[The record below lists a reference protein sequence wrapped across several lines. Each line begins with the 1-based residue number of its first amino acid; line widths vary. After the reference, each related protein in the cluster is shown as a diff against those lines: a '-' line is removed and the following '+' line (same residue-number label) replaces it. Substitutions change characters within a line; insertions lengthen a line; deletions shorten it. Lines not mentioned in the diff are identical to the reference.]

1 MLAAVL
7 LAAAAAS
14 PQPASNPDLLRVQRI
29 EIRSTAGAG
38 LGTNRFYNAVIA
50 RKNGQL
56 QLDGMFP
63 SSRIVGMLLDALRAQ
78 PIPKAQ
84 ASSFQFKEQG
94 QEVARESLRDCL
106 GDAADLPPVQQSF
119 DSLFR
124 SAANQND
131 FLAAYYGGT
140 IWHTDDYP
148 TEKVEVTFQDGSK
161 ITAQSD
167 SQTQY
172 MLPFTITADGS
183 SYKTFD
189 PTLSRAITEL
199 SVADVN
205 YERLLGRQFF
215 SEYGKSLCGAYRD
228 PLDAIVVATFTPLL
242 SDYVKRQR
250 IQVGRQGLSLTPDLG
265 AVKGEIRFPEWP
277 AGFTFGIFSEGAP
290 LNATA
295 TQAAGLR
302 ALEAARHDGDRISR
316 LPWLKHW
323 MNRSVGGSL
332 FLNHLVV
339 SPIYVDESKIMDEL
353 RRHSPK
359 LYRVVSAE
367 EGATLYGMLWD
378 AKSKLASDWLFLP
391 DGRSAL
397 VQFHATDSTLGPL
410 TKVEVASWS
419 SFVREENDAS
429 YPWRST
435 VTVINAMGA
444 IIQP

>member
-1 MLAAVL
+1 
-7 LAAAAAS
+7 
-14 PQPASNPDLLRVQRI
+14 
-29 EIRSTAGAG
+29 
-38 LGTNRFYNAVIA
+38 
-50 RKNGQL
+50 
-56 QLDGMFP
+56 MFP
-63 SSRIVGMLLDALRAQ
+63 SSRIVGMLLDALKAQ
-78 PIPKAQ
+78 PIPRAQ

-94 QEVARESLRDCL
+94 PEVVQESLRDCL
-106 GDAADLPPVQQSF
+106 GDAADLPPVQQRF

-131 FLAAYYGGT
+131 FLAAYYGGML
-140 IWHTDDYP
+140 WHTDDYP
-148 TEKVEVTFQDGSK
+148 TERVEVAFRDGSK
-161 ITAQSD
+161 ITARSD

-183 SYKTFD
+183 TYKTFD

-205 YERLLGRQFF
+205 YERLLGSQFF
-215 SEYGKSLCGAYRD
+215 SEYGKSLCGTYRN
-228 PLDAIVVATFTPLL
+228 PLEALVVATFAPLL
-242 SDYVKRQR
+242 SDYVKKQR

-277 AGFTFGIFSEGAP
+277 AGFTFGIFTEGAP
-290 LNATA
+290 LNAAA

-323 MNRSVGGSL
+323 MNQSVDGSL
-332 FLNHLVV
+332 FLNHLGT

-378 AKSKLASDWLFLP
+378 ARSKMASDWLFLP

-410 TKVEVASWS
+410 TNAQVVSWS
-419 SFVREENDAS
+419 SVAREENDAS

-435 VTVINAMGA
+435 VTVINTMGVV
-444 IIQP
+444 IRP